1 MVRRTFGTA
10 FFLAAWCQSTQVSTL
25 TVRNQNHEANLMTNR
40 HFFLLD
46 ILFLS
51 TLPALAL
58 ALRLDGFD
66 GVPRYGLTLAL
77 FTGLALTIKL
87 PVFWRAGL
95 YNRYWRYASV
105 DDLGQIVLA
114 VLLASLLLNLVL
126 YVIVNPFVLTQ
137 SLVTDPQSLTPPIPR
152 SLGALDFL
160 LTLAAVGGTRF
171 AVRLAARYRQRSLG
185 MRGEQP
191 VLVIG
196 AGDAG
201 QMIVREM
208 QANPRLGMIPV
219 GFVDDDP
226 RKQGLR
232 IHGVPVLGDRRR
244 IAELAREYQAS
255 QVVIAMPTA
264 PGKVIRE
271 ILHTCE
277 QAGLPVRTV
286 PGIYEILNGQ
296 VTVNQIRNVQFED
309 LLRRAPV
316 QIDTAAVR
324 GLIAGQ
330 RVLVTGAGGSIGSEL
345 CRQIAQYDP
354 AQLVLLGHG
363 EHSIFQLAS
372 EFAQNHPQV
381 PIARVIADVRD
392 AHRLDAV
399 FARYRPQIVFH
410 AAAHKHLPLMEENL
424 EDAVSNNVLG
434 TRNTLQAAREHGVE
448 RFVFISSDKA
458 VNPTSVM
465 GVTKRVA
472 EMMVTS
478 GGGAEERR
486 SAGAEEPG
494 RHLSTSAPPLLCTA
508 VRFGNVLGSRGSV
521 VHVFREQIA
530 RGGPVTVTHPEMQ
543 RYFMTIPEAA
553 QLVLQA
559 AALGQGG
566 EVFVLDMGE
575 PVKIVDMARE
585 LIELSG
591 LQVGRDIDIVFT
603 GIRPGEKLYEE
614 LFLPNDHYTRTQHDK
629 IFVCRNGAGET
640 ESGDAGGK
648 GRFTEQVDALIAA
661 AQRGNPAEVRRR
673 LREIVLEYK

>member
-1 MVRRTFGTA
+1 MVRRTSGTA

-77 FTGLALTIKL
+77 FTGLALAIKL
-87 PVFWRAGL
+87 PTFWRAGL

-114 VLLASLLLNLVL
+114 VLLASFLLNVVAYFVL
-126 YVIVNPFVLTQ
+126 NPFRAGDFGMQMADFGLGGPG
-137 SLVTDPQSLTPPIPR
+137 SAIRIPQSEILQVPR

-171 AVRLAARYRQRSLG
+171 TVRLAERYRHRSLG
-185 MRGEQP
+185 IKGEQP

-201 QMIVREM
+201 RMIVREM

-244 IAELAREYQAS
+244 IAELAREYQAG

-271 ILHTCE
+271 IVETCA

-286 PGIYEILNGQ
+286 PGIYEILDGR
-296 VTVNQIRNVQFED
+296 VTVNQIRHVQFED

-363 EHSIFQLAS
+363 ENSIFQLAS

-381 PIARVIADVRD
+381 SIARVIADVRD

-434 TRNTLQAAREHGVE
+434 TRNTLQAARKHCAE
-448 RFVFISSDKA
+448 RFVFISTDKA

-472 EMMVTS
+472 EMIVTS
-478 GGGAEERR
+478 GG
-486 SAGAEEPG
+486 GAEEPG
-494 RHLSTSAPPLLCTA
+494 RHLSTSAQRLPRCWPRT
-508 VRFGNVLGSRGSV
+508 SRLR
-521 VHVFREQIA
+521 RECQ
-530 RGGPVTVTHPEMQ
+530 RGGP
-543 RYFMTIPEAA
+543 
-553 QLVLQA
+553 
-559 AALGQGG
+559 
-566 EVFVLDMGE
+566 
-575 PVKIVDMARE
+575 
-585 LIELSG
+585 SG
-591 LQVGRDIDIVFT
+591 RHGRP
-603 GIRPGEKLYEE
+603 RP
-614 LFLPNDHYTRTQHDK
+614 
-629 IFVCRNGAGET
+629 
-640 ESGDAGGK
+640 
-648 GRFTEQVDALIAA
+648 
-661 AQRGNPAEVRRR
+661 
-673 LREIVLEYK
+673 